1 MYHLGSDGIEVV
13 EDFLGKDVIQKLN
26 SEFDRLAAKISIY
39 GREGCYPVSKNY
51 KAFPH
56 ASYVFRKANLI
67 EIAID
72 IRDVLVKSDQ
82 SLNDQKLVLTSIEA
96 YEETSE
102 VPLPWHTDNREGM
115 LRAFIY
121 IQGGSAD
128 SGALTYMTGTHVRD
142 FYVEHALTEEQIN
155 QLNDKI
161 ITAEADV
168 GSLILVNTMGFHGNS
183 PRRETR
189 RILVFEYQRYSQTSK
204 KSTIILPS
212 FCITPKVLQNIS
224 LIQNNADPYEYAHG
238 DDYFC
243 KNETLM
249 IPDKIIEKV
258 VRSWGKLFK
267 NRIFNINRKLE
278 KRTERRD

>member
-1 MYHLGSDGIEVV
+1 MYNLRNDGIEIV
-13 EDFLGKDVIQKLN
+13 ENFLGKDVIHELN
-26 SEFDRLAAKISIY
+26 SEFDRLASKISIY
-39 GREGCYPVSKNY
+39 GRGGYYPVSKNY
-51 KAFPH
+51 KAIPH

-72 IRDVLVKSDQ
+72 IRDVLVKSDI
-82 SLNDQKLVLTSIEA
+82 SLNDQRLVLTSIEA

-115 LRAFIY
+115 IRAFVY

-128 SGALTYMTGTHVRD
+128 SGALKYMTGTHVRD

-155 QLNDKI
+155 RLKDKI
-161 ITAEADV
+161 ITAEAST
-168 GSLILVNTMGFHGNS
+168 GSLVLVNTMGFHGNS
-183 PRRETR
+183 PRYSTR

-204 KSTIILPS
+204 RSTIILPS
-212 FCITPKVLQNIS
+212 FCITPKVVQNI
-224 LIQNNADPYEYAHG
+224 LLLQNNADPYEYAHG

-249 IPDKIIEKV
+249 IPDKIIEKMT
-258 VRSWGKLFK
+258 RYWGKLFK
-267 NRIFNINRKLE
+267 NRFFNVNRNLE
-278 KRTERRD
+278 RKTERRD

>member
-1 MYHLGSDGIEVV
+1 MKRLQKCPSRGTQTIE
-13 EDFLGKDVIQKLN
+13 
-26 SEFDRLAAKISIY
+26 
-39 GREGCYPVSKNY
+39 
-51 KAFPH
+51 KAC
-56 ASYVFRKANLI
+56 K
-67 EIAID
+67 
-72 IRDVLVKSDQ
+72 
-82 SLNDQKLVLTSIEA
+82 T
-96 YEETSE
+96 
-102 VPLPWHTDNREGM
+102 
-115 LRAFIY
+115 FIY
-121 IQGGSAD
+121 TRRVRD